1 MTSSIRQRRAEKGV
15 HEGMDCSSQWNNDE
29 DERLPPLRRAGSS
42 LTEFLESDGESQQ
55 DFSSRQQP
63 KVSEVHTT
71 QQNRS
76 SIWTDIQ
83 HVISLP
89 LRNLSQEFCNN
100 GLPWEGNSCR
110 SLLAGGSGCLYALP
124 ALFANASFL
133 ERMIW
138 IVQACLS
145 VWADYFH
152 IHHSSIVHGLDRI
165 MATCMLVTTVVRA
178 ATKLNEWVLL
188 LGLLPSA
195 FFVAA
200 SFAKKNRNLAA
211 WHWSHFG
218 WHLSGGLVS
227 MLVVGLINDC
237 PQVDSS
243 LLVHLCKS
251 EP

>member
-1 MTSSIRQRRAEKGV
+1 MTSHIRQRHEKGIQD
-15 HEGMDCSSQWNNDE
+15 GIDCSSRWDDQ
-29 DERLPPLRRAGSS
+29 DERRPNLRRAGSS
-42 LTEFLESDGESQQ
+42 TECVESGDESQDFCRQ
-55 DFSSRQQP
+55 DP
-63 KVSEVHTT
+63 KVSKLHIKKL
-71 QQNRS
+71 S
-76 SIWTDIQ
+76 SIWANLQ

-89 LRNLSQEFCNN
+89 LSNLSQEFCNN
-100 GLPWEGNSCR
+100 GLPWEGNDCR

-124 ALFANASFL
+124 ALFANVSFF
-133 ERMIW
+133 EQMIW

-152 IHHSSIVHGLDRI
+152 VHHSSIAHGLDRI
-165 MATCMLVTTVVRA
+165 MATCLFVTTVVRA
-178 ATKLNEWVLL
+178 ATKLNVWRVLL
-188 LGLLPSA
+188 LGLLPTA

-227 MLVVGLINDC
+227 MLVVGLIYDC

-243 LLVHLCKS
+243 LLVLLCRPES
-251 EP
+251 